1 MCRLPQNRRES
12 QLPESGMP
20 ATVAIPF
27 SVCSVSSKPVAA
39 AAVCSTAEYF
49 DSVLTTARVAV
60 GTDAAPSMIPSRTA
74 SSFFTIIRFLCFFV
88 ILISLTESPS
98 SHWETLLIQRTA
110 EACQA
115 YLTHFSRPPYYIYG
129 ISGRKVPLYLFG
141 YEVLSPS
148 DSDGCSILPLSEG
161 SCEGSWSDPPG
172 VSS

>member
-74 SSFFTIIRFLCFFV
+74 PSFFTVIRFLCFFV
-88 ILISLTESPS
+88 ILISLTESP
-98 SHWETLLIQRTA
+98 TVTAKTFLIQGTA
-110 EACQA
+110 EVCQA
-115 YLTHFSRPPYYIYG
+115 KTDTLQQSPLLHLRYF
-129 ISGRKVPLYLFG
+129 RK
-141 YEVLSPS
+141 
-148 DSDGCSILPLSEG
+148 EG
-161 SCEGSWSDPPG
+161 TIIF
-172 VSS
+172 VRI